1 MKIIILIILFLF
13 NSNIVYSNNNIV
25 YLDIQFI
32 IDKSDLGLFYK
43 KKIKKLQD
51 EINKD
56 VKKREKIIKDK
67 ETDIKNKKNILSND
81 ELNKSLNDLEKTVKE
96 YRIYRSEKNELI
108 INEKKKYT
116 SSILVILN
124 PIITDFVEKNNISLV
139 LDKKNILI
147 GAKVLDITKN
157 VIMLFNEEAKKQKL
171 LNEN

>member
-1 MKIIILIILFLF
+1 MRTIFFILLYLVNVQFTYA
-13 NSNIVYSNNNIV
+13 SNNIV
-25 YLDIQFI
+25 YLDIQYI
-32 IDKSDLGLFYK
+32 VDNSDLGIYLK
-43 KKIKKLQD
+43 KKISNTQEKIKL
-51 EINKD
+51 ELTIK
-56 VKKREKIIKDK
+56 EKIIKEK

-96 YRIYRSEKNELI
+96 YRTYRNQKNELV

-116 SSILVILN
+116 SNILVTLN

>member
-13 NSNIVYSNNNIV
+13 NSNIVNSNNNIV

-81 ELNKSLNDLEKTVKE
+81 ELNKSLND
-96 YRIYRSEKNELI
+96 
-108 INEKKKYT
+108 
-116 SSILVILN
+116 
-124 PIITDFVEKNNISLV
+124 
-139 LDKKNILI
+139 
-147 GAKVLDITKN
+147 
-157 VIMLFNEEAKKQKL
+157 
-171 LNEN
+171 

>member
-1 MKIIILIILFLF
+1 MKIIILILLFLF
-13 NSNIVYSNNNIV
+13 NSNIASSNSNIV

-32 IDKSDLGLFYK
+32 VDKSDLGLFYK

-51 EINKD
+51 QINQD
-56 VKKREKIIKDK
+56 VKKKEKIIKDK

-81 ELNKSLNDLEKTVKE
+81 ELNKSLNDLEKTIKE
-96 YRIYRSEKNELI
+96 YRTYRNQKNELV

-116 SSILVILN
+116 SNILVTLN

>member
-13 NSNIVYSNNNIV
+13 NSNIVNSNNNIV

-81 ELNKSLNDLEKTVKE
+81 ELNKILNDLEKTIK
-96 YRIYRSEKNELI
+96 
-108 INEKKKYT
+108 
-116 SSILVILN
+116 
-124 PIITDFVEKNNISLV
+124 
-139 LDKKNILI
+139 
-147 GAKVLDITKN
+147 
-157 VIMLFNEEAKKQKL
+157 
-171 LNEN
+171 

>member
-1 MKIIILIILFLF
+1 MKIIILILLFLL
-13 NSNIVYSNNNIV
+13 NSNIASSNSNIV

-32 IDKSDLGLFYK
+32 VDKSDLGLFYK
-43 KKIKKLQD
+43 
-51 EINKD
+51 
-56 VKKREKIIKDK
+56 EKIIKDK

-81 ELNKSLNDLEKTVKE
+81 ELNKSLNDLEKTIKE
-96 YRIYRSEKNELI
+96 YRTFRNQKNELV

-116 SSILVILN
+116 SNILVTLN

-157 VIMLFNEEAKKQKL
+157 IIQLFNEETKKQKL